1 MSTNTGLVTPG
12 RDPRRRALC
21 WGRVPQAA
29 AHRPPSPLPT
39 NRGFP
44 FHAQILQSFS

>member
-12 RDPRRRALC
+12 RDPRRRALY

-29 AHRPPSPLPT
+29 LRPICPQT
-39 NRGFP
+39 EGFR
-44 FHAQILQSFS
+44 FTL